1 MLKIF
6 FLLFFFL
13 TTSFNTLFC
22 HPSRQRKIREG
33 KFLLE
38 GSNFRFYPSFLH
50 LFLYKYSWNIIGY
63 LKDRSLYIY
72 LHWTRFRIKPILSYN
87 TVTSDKITFKTNSHE
102 SKKMLCKVVT
112 QANLLVFCSF
122 FFLLARSTAASI
134 WSLTFSRSHLRSGNE
149 VNCYMTTVYR
159 EFR

>member
-22 HPSRQRKIREG
+22 HPSQQRKIREG

-122 FFLLARSTAASI
+122 FPFVSTQHSSI
-134 WSLTFSRSHLRSGNE
+134 NLKFDFFTFSFKEWKRGKLLYDDC
-149 VNCYMTTVYR
+149 V
-159 EFR
+159 